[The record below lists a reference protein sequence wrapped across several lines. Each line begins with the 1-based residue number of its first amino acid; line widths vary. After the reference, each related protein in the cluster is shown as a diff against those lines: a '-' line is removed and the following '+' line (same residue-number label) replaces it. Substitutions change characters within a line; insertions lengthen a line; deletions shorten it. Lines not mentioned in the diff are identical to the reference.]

1 MAGSQRGPPAETRPF
16 TSPLERNTRMAA
28 KKKTTKK
35 AKQKRSQAKTGGQR
49 KKTQKAAQKTK
60 APKASKTAG
69 KLSALEA
76 AVRVLAEAGQP
87 LTCREMIDAMAAK
100 KYWTSPAGK
109 TPANTLYAAILRE
122 TQTKADQARFR
133 KVDRGRFDLTTS
145 AR

>member
-1 MAGSQRGPPAETRPF
+1 
-16 TSPLERNTRMAA
+16 MAA

-35 AKQKRSQAKTGGQR
+35 AKQKRSQAKTGAKQKTAPKEAR
-49 KKTQKAAQKTK
+49 KTKTATRKTK
-60 APKASKTAG
+60 APKTAKVPKASKTAG
-69 KLSALEA
+69 KLSALQA
-76 AVRVLAEAGQP
+76 AVRVLAEARRP
-87 LTCREMIDAMAAK
+87 LTCREMIDAMAAQ

-133 KVDRGRFDLTTS
+133 KVDRGRFDLTPA

>member
-1 MAGSQRGPPAETRPF
+1 
-16 TSPLERNTRMAA
+16 MAA
-28 KKKTTKK
+28 KKKTKKK
-35 AKQKRSQAKTGGQR
+35 AKQKRSQAKTGAKQKTGPKQKATR
-49 KKTQKAAQKTK
+49 KETQKPKTATQKTK
-60 APKASKTAG
+60 APKASKTAE

-87 LTCREMIDAMAAK
+87 LTCREMIDAMAAG

-122 TQTKADQARFR
+122 IQTKADQARFQ

>member
-1 MAGSQRGPPAETRPF
+1 
-16 TSPLERNTRMAA
+16 MAA

-35 AKQKRSQAKTGGQR
+35 AKQKRPQAKTGA
-49 KKTQKAAQKTK
+49 KQKAARKGAPKTK
-60 APKASKTAG
+60 ATKTAKVPKGAG

-76 AVRVLAEAGQP
+76 AVRVLAEAGRP
-87 LTCREMIDAMAAK
+87 LTCREMIDAMAAR

-122 TQTKADQARFR
+122 IQTKADQARFR
-133 KVDRGRFDLTTS
+133 KVDRGRFDLTPA

>member
-1 MAGSQRGPPAETRPF
+1 
-16 TSPLERNTRMAA
+16 MAA

-35 AKQKRSQAKTGGQR
+35 AKQKRSQAKTGAKQKTGPKQKAVR
-49 KKTQKAAQKTK
+49 KETQKPKTATRKTK
-60 APKASKTAG
+60 IPKASKTAE

-87 LTCREMIDAMAAK
+87 LTCREMIDAMAAG

-122 TQTKADQARFR
+122 IQTKADQVRFR

>member
-1 MAGSQRGPPAETRPF
+1 
-16 TSPLERNTRMAA
+16 MAA

-35 AKQKRSQAKTGGQR
+35 AKQKRSQAKTGAKQKVAR
-49 KKTQKAAQKTK
+49 KETQKAKTATRKTK
-60 APKASKTAG
+60 APKASKTAE

-76 AVRVLAEAGQP
+76 AVRVLDESGRP
-87 LTCREMIDAMAAK
+87 LTCREMIDSMAAG

-122 TQTKADQARFR
+122 IQTKADQARFR
-133 KVDRGRFDLTTS
+133 KIDRGRFDLTPA

>member
-1 MAGSQRGPPAETRPF
+1 
-16 TSPLERNTRMAA
+16 MAA

-35 AKQKRSQAKTGGQR
+35 AKQKRSQAKTGAKQKTTPKEAR
-49 KKTQKAAQKTK
+49 KTKTATRKTK
-60 APKASKTAG
+60 APKTAKVPKASKTAG
-69 KLSALEA
+69 KLSALQA
-76 AVRVLAEAGQP
+76 AVRVLAEARRP

-122 TQTKADQARFR
+122 IQTKADQARFR

>member
-1 MAGSQRGPPAETRPF
+1 
-16 TSPLERNTRMAA
+16 MAA

-35 AKQKRSQAKTGGQR
+35 AKQKRSQAKTGAKQKTGPKQKATR
-49 KKTQKAAQKTK
+49 KETQKPKTATRKTK
-60 APKASKTAG
+60 APKASKTAE

-87 LTCREMIDAMAAK
+87 LTCREMIDAMAAG

-122 TQTKADQARFR
+122 IQTKADQARFQ

>member
-1 MAGSQRGPPAETRPF
+1 
-16 TSPLERNTRMAA
+16 MAA
-28 KKKTTKK
+28 KKTTTKK

-49 KKTQKAAQKTK
+49 KKTQKAARKTK
-60 APKASKTAG
+60 AAKTAKIPKASKTAE

-122 TQTKADQARFR
+122 IQTKADQARFR